1 MKSFNSRPLLLTVAV
16 FLIFTLAACGGKTAP
31 ATTAPTATPAPATNT
46 PVPPTNTPVPATN
59 TPVPEPTATPV
70 PQSQA
75 TSQPAAEQPA
85 ETSSVAQISALLD
98 SYRSQAVYEIEI
110 TDSDQTSKLEH
121 VSIQTDWVKADNPYG
136 FDMKIIM
143 DNTAAAGDAP
153 ELLSIY
159 AVDDTAYI
167 GFGDQWMTSSRQD
180 AQLDDIPFFINTDDF
195 VSDLNDLQRVGKETV
210 NGIDTIHYTFDKSSA
225 LEGLLKSIDP
235 NKDGNIVSF
244 DGDMWVADP
253 DEYVVK
259 MTFQA
264 EISNVPDTDEAGK
277 TTLSDQKI
285 NWTYDVTDINGDF
298 SIDVPEDAPRPGEV
312 SLSGFAPGE
321 FPIPAD
327 TTTGASMGD
336 LVQLTSSLSEDEI
349 NAFYDEA
356 LAGLGWEKQEGFAP
370 TWTKDGFEIVIFT
383 TPSDSGGVDIM
394 VMSQAGN

>member
-1 MKSFNSRPLLLTVAV
+1 MKPLNPRPILLTVAV
-16 FLIFTLAACGGKTAP
+16 LMMFVLSACGGTAAP
-31 ATTAPTATPAPATNT
+31 ATTAPTATPVPATNT
-46 PVPPTNTPVPATN
+46 PLPPTNTPVPATN

-85 ETSSVAQISALLD
+85 DSSSVAKISALLD
-98 SYRSQAVYEIEI
+98 SYHSQAVYEIEI
-110 TDSDQTSKLEH
+110 TYPDQTSKLEH
-121 VSIQTDWVKADNPYG
+121 VSIQTDWIKADNPYG

-143 DNTAAAGDAP
+143 DNGAAAGDAP
-153 ELLSIY
+153 ELVSIY
-159 AVDDTAYI
+159 AIDDTAYI
-167 GFGDQWMTSSRQD
+167 GFGGQWLTSSRQD

-195 VSDLNDLQRVGKETV
+195 VSDLNDLQRIGKETV

-225 LEGLLKSIDP
+225 LEVLLQSIDP
-235 NKDGNIVSF
+235 SKDGNIDSF
-244 DGDMWVADP
+244 AGDMWVADP

-264 EISNVPDTDEAGK
+264 EMSDVPDTDEAG
-277 TTLSDQKI
+277 TITLSDQKI
-285 NWTYDVTDINGDF
+285 DWTYELTDINGDF
-298 SIDVPEDAPRPGEV
+298 SIEVPEEAPRPGEV
-312 SLSGFAPGE
+312 SLTGFAPGE

-356 LAGLGWEKQEGFAP
+356 LAGLGWEKQESFAP
-370 TWTKDGFEIVIFT
+370 TWTKDGFEIMIFT
-383 TPSDSGGVDIM
+383 TPNESGGVDIM
-394 VMSQAGN
+394 VMGQASN